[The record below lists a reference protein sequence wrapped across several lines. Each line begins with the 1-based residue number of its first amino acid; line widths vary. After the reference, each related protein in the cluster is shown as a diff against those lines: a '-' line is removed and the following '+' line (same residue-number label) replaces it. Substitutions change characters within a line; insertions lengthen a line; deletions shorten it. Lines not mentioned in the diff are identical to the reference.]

1 MDRLGVGIIGCGN
14 ISAAYLRL
22 APLFKGLNL
31 VAVADID
38 SNAAQARAAEF
49 GVRADTVDGLLAA
62 TDIDIV
68 VNLTVPDA
76 HFAVSKQ
83 VLEAGKHVYSE
94 KPYVL
99 RLDEADAL
107 AELADAKGLRIG
119 SAPDTFLGG
128 SHQQARALIDAGYLG
143 TIHGGTCH
151 VMSQGMEH
159 WHPNPDFFFRPGGG
173 PILDLGPYYITNLV
187 QMIGPV
193 SAVTA
198 MTGAASDTRTITNG
212 PRNGDR
218 IPVLTPTTIHAVLE
232 FANGAL
238 VTLGAS
244 WDVCAHRHKE
254 IELYGTEGSIYVP
267 DPNFFGGDVH
277 TVDREQNT
285 TSHGCEDHPF
295 GTANI
300 TDGGGNPQANYRCV
314 GLADMAIAIQQDRPH
329 RCSAALARHVIE
341 VMTGIL
347 HAGETHAWVT
357 MKRVCERPEFLS
369 ADEAGAMLVDQPA

>member
-1 MDRLGVGIIGCGN
+1 
-14 ISAAYLRL
+14 
-22 APLFKGLNL
+22 
-31 VAVADID
+31 
-38 SNAAQARAAEF
+38 
-49 GVRADTVDGLLAA
+49 
-62 TDIDIV
+62 
-68 VNLTVPDA
+68 
-76 HFAVSKQ
+76 
-83 VLEAGKHVYSE
+83 
-94 KPYVL
+94 
-99 RLDEADAL
+99 
-107 AELADAKGLRIG
+107 
-119 SAPDTFLGG
+119 GG

-300 TDGGGNPQANYRCV
+300 TDGGGNPQANYRCA